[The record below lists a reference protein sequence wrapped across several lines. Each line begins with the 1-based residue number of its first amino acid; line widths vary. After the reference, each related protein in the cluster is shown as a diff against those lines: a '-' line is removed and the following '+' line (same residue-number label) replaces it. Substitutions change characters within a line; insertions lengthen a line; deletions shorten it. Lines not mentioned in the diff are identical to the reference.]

1 MILKFLKGNW
11 AFIGMTL
18 IASLALM
25 FGYMTMLKLDACSA
39 NLKAE
44 KTLTASLSASIERQN
59 AAVKALVDAS
69 KQNREIYLAGLKAA
83 EKKAVRLEID
93 AADILNQQPP
103 ADPQFRCQWAAD
115 VLRDVTQ

>member
-1 MILKFLKGNW
+1 MILRLLQANW
-11 AFIGMTL
+11 PFIGMTL

-25 FGYMTMLKLDACSA
+25 FGYMTMLKLDTCSA

-44 KTLTASLSASIERQN
+44 QVRTASLSASIQRQN
-59 AAVKALVDAS
+59 DGINALVQAS
-69 KQNREIYLAGLKAA
+69 KQNREVYLAGLKAA

-93 AADILNQQPP
+93 AADILNRQPP